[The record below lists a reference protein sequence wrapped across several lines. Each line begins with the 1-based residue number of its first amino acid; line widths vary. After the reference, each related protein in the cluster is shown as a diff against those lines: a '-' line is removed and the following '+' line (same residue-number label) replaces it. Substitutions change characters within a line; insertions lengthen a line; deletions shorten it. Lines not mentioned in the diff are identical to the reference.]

1 MENLKLLYKGLLNHE
16 INITLIECMETNDI
30 TKIST
35 MLSTWCDLEN
45 SHIKRITDMLSEN
58 ELQQIAT
65 DYDASMAQKGNVGFN
80 VFQLVSDLY
89 YRENFHSD
97 VICEFLNPNGSHGQG
112 DRYLM
117 AFLDMLIDDHTA
129 LLKNDFKDA
138 NVDKEVHTN
147 ENRRIDI
154 LIKDDRSKKAIIIE
168 NKINNA
174 EDMYRQLPHY
184 YQHMRSQG
192 YDVVGIV
199 YIPLSDNNKEPDH
212 TDWEQEEIETIKS
225 VIHIIPAYAGKEK
238 TNLYTHWLLPSI
250 LCTDDI
256 DCASTLRQYAKLIR
270 YLNINTMDQSILEKF
285 YQFLK
290 KDDNMKTVMSV
301 QNMMNNLP
309 EYLVTR
315 IANHYSNE
323 DVSPF
328 ERAFKWHNNTDG
340 WNFSFDNLQF
350 KGNSYALG
358 ISFDQ
363 SYIISFGNGKD
374 SNIKK
379 TFSSLKILREFNDDN
394 WSSKAFDIFEE
405 DKVFQTIDEFLKELR
420 AMKTQEE

>member
-1 MENLKLLYKGLLNHE
+1 
-16 INITLIECMETNDI
+16 METNDI
-30 TKIST
+30 NKINT
-35 MLSTWCDLEN
+35 MLSNKD
-45 SHIKRITDMLSEN
+45 
-58 ELQQIAT
+58 LQQITT
-65 DYDASMAQKGNVGFN
+65 DYDASMAQKEDVGFN

-129 LLKNDFKDA
+129 ALLKNDFKDA
-138 NVDKEVHTN
+138 NVDKEVHTD

-168 NKINNA
+168 NKMNNA

-184 YQHMRSQG
+184 YQYMISQD

-199 YIPLSDNNKEPDH
+199 YIPLSYNNKEPDH
-212 TDWEQEEIETIKS
+212 TDWEQKEIETIKR

-270 YLNINTMDQSILEKF
+270 NLNINTMDQSILEKF
-285 YQFLK
+285 YEFLK
-290 KDDNMKTVMSV
+290 KDNNMKTVMSV

-315 IANHYSNE
+315 IANHYRNE

-328 ERAFKWHNNTDG
+328 EKVSGTLHDRDG
-340 WNFSFDNLQF
+340 FYISFGNFQF
-350 KGNSYALG
+350 NGNSYALG
-358 ISFDQ
+358 IRFVQ
-363 SYIISFGNGKD
+363 SYWITFGTNEEE
-374 SNIKK
+374 SNIKE
-379 TFSSLKILREFNDDN
+379 TFSSLKILREFNDNN
-394 WSSKAFDIFEE
+394 WPLKAFDIFEE

-420 AMKTQEE
+420 AMKMNK